1 MNYIIQNIIPYL
13 ILYKYL
19 TIFIIAFA
27 AAFIV
32 PVPSG
37 SILIAASAFAS
48 IGYFNLFWV
57 ITISILGNIIG
68 DNLGYFVAR
77 KYGKEVLSRVGFRRI
92 FESKNYMTIE
102 SKFSKHSGAFIFIS
116 RFEVIST
123 LSVNLLSGISRI
135 PYRKFLIHELTGS
148 VAQVCMYSLVGY
160 FFADSWQSVNSTIG
174 VISFL
179 AILTLVILLVVFGKR
194 KMMNKLD

>member
-77 KYGKEVLSRVGFRRI
+77 KYGKEVLSHVGFRRI
-92 FESKNYMTIE
+92 FESKNYINIE
-102 SKFSKHSGAFIFIS
+102 SKFSQHSGAIIFIS
-116 RFEVIST
+116 RFEVLST

-135 PYRKFLIHELTGS
+135 PYRKFFWHEMSGS
-148 VAQVCMYSLVGY
+148 IAQVCTYSLIGY
-160 FFADSWQSVNSTIG
+160 FFTDSWQSVNSTIG
-174 VISFL
+174 VVSFVAVL
-179 AILTLVILLVVFGKR
+179 ALVILFVTFGK
-194 KMMNKLD
+194 KKIMNKFD

>member
-77 KYGKEVLSRVGFRRI
+77 KYGKEVLSHVGFRRI
-92 FESKNYMTIE
+92 FKSKNYMTIE
-102 SKFSKHSGAFIFIS
+102 SKFSKHSGAIIFVS
-116 RFEVIST
+116 RFEVLST

-135 PYRKFLIHELTGS
+135 PYRKFLIHEFTGS
-148 VAQVCMYSLVGY
+148 IAQVCMYSLIGY
-160 FFADSWQSVNSTIG
+160 FFVDSWQSVNSTIG
-174 VISFL
+174 AVSFL
-179 AILTLVILLVVFGKR
+179 AILALVILFITFGK
-194 KMMNKLD
+194 KTIMNQFD